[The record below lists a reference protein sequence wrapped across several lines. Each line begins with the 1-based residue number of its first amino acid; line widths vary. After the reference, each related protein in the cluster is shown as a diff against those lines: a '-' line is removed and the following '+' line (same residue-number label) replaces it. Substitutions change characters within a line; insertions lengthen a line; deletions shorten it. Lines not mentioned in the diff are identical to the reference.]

1 MEKKPKLTR
10 EELSAIRSAAGR
22 KGGLAR
28 KRDENKVER
37 VQMQVKRIDRDV
49 LMRYAAKKG
58 MTMTDAFHFL
68 YSSMVALAPATMS
81 SMAAHF
87 LPR

>member
-10 EELSAIRSAAGR
+10 VELSAIRSAAGR

-28 KRDENKVER
+28 KRDKKKVER
-37 VQMQVKRIDRDV
+37 AQMQVKRIDRDV

-68 YSSMVALAPATMS
+68 MRVVVQNNPDVEKPDGW
-81 SMAAHF
+81 F
-87 LPR
+87 D

>member
-10 EELSAIRSAAGR
+10 DELSAIRSAAGR

-28 KRDENKVER
+28 KRNEKVER

-49 LMRYAAKKG
+49 LMRYASKKG
-58 MTMTDAFHFL
+58 MAMTDAFHFL
-68 YSSMVALAPATMS
+68 MRVVIQNNPDVEKPDGW
-81 SMAAHF
+81 F
-87 LPR
+87 D

>member
-28 KRDENKVER
+28 KRDGKKVER

-58 MTMTDAFHFL
+58 MTMTDAVHYLMRVVIQNNPDVEKPDGWFD
-68 YSSMVALAPATMS
+68 
-81 SMAAHF
+81 
-87 LPR
+87 

>member
-1 MEKKPKLTR
+1 MENKTKLTP

-49 LMRYAAKKG
+49 LMRYAGKKG

-68 YSSMVALAPATMS
+68 MRVILQNHPEIKK
-81 SMAAHF
+81 
-87 LPR
+87 PDGWVD